1 MKAIIR
7 DDIIA
12 LESFVAAE
20 FKYKY
25 YLETLMKSGNYCFLD
40 QFKRFIKNGQAIVN
54 GMIEYNLLA
63 LENINKNYKYIYL
76 TDTAMKYLYLRDSEE
91 DFSEVKKNRISV
103 KKVDKNPTEKQL
115 LSSAYKFHLLIHGE
129 DLIDKESILKSIED
143 MIFIKNHKG
152 NRSSYKSW
160 INARGKEIEEY
171 NENIEKVKEK
181 ESTLLEHLNLI
192 KSGSNLLNPSEDLKK
207 YKGLESKIKEIENE
221 IQERSQKL
229 IKGVLKGGVKEL
241 NLELEYLN
249 KLKDEA
255 YNLYSLKNKLLKNVE
270 DVRSNFK
277 SLIQKEE
284 KQLNETQ
291 VKIESMN
298 NAIKNKTIP
307 EVEKVQKVFENL
319 YNISKVIA
327 RIKDNTLEFI
337 ILDTG
342 NFKTAFGYLKQIN
355 SIKELNID
363 LQEIKITI
371 YSYAEHRAFNLYNEF
386 IKAKTEKEKA
396 LNTMK
401 AFNKKTENA
410 NKKPDFY
417 IAAKKIY
424 DNTPDFDVEYKGTFF
439 YMKGYMSVI
448 SSGNKSIKRKDK
460 EAIDNLIE
468 KLKNKD

>member
-1 MKAIIR
+1 MKSIVR

-54 GMIEYNLLA
+54 GMIEHNLLG

-91 DFSEVKKNRISV
+91 DFSDVKKNRISV

-129 DLIDKESILKSIED
+129 NLIDKESILKSIED

-152 NRSSYKSW
+152 NKDLYKKW
-160 INARGKEIEEY
+160 INAREKEIEKF
-171 NENIEKVKEK
+171 NENIGKIKDK
-181 ESTLLEHLNLI
+181 DSTLLENLNLI
-192 KSGSNLLNPSEDLKK
+192 KNGINLLNPSEDLKK
-207 YKGLESKIKEIENE
+207 YKGLESKIKEIEIE
-221 IQERSQKL
+221 IQEKSPKL
-229 IKGVLKGGVKEL
+229 LRKGEVREL
-241 NLELEYLN
+241 NVELEYLN

-270 DVRSNFK
+270 EVRSNFK

-291 VKIESMN
+291 TKLESMN
-298 NAIKNKTIP
+298 NTVKNKTIP

-355 SIKELNID
+355 SIKELNLD
-363 LQEIKITI
+363 FKEIKIII

-386 IKAKTEKEKA
+386 IKVKAEKEKKD
-396 LNTMK
+396 NS
-401 AFNKKTENA
+401 KK
-410 NKKPDFY
+410 KRLF
-417 IAAKKIY
+417 Y
-424 DNTPDFDVEYKGTFF
+424 DNTKENTDNTPNFEVEYKNTFF

-448 SSGNKSIKRKDK
+448 SNGNKSIKRKDK

-468 KLKNKD
+468 KLKTKD

>member
-1 MKAIIR
+1 MKSIVR
-7 DDIIA
+7 DDIIS

-54 GMIEYNLLA
+54 GMIEHNLLA

-91 DFSEVKKNRISV
+91 DFSDVKKNRISV

-115 LSSAYKFHLLIHGE
+115 LSSAYKFHLLINGE
-129 DLIDKESILKSIED
+129 DLIDKESILNSIED
-143 MIFIKNHKG
+143 MIFNKNHKG
-152 NRSSYKSW
+152 NKDLYKKW
-160 INARGKEIEEY
+160 INAREKEIEKF
-171 NENIEKVKEK
+171 NENSEKIKDK
-181 ESTLLEHLNLI
+181 DSALLENLNLI
-192 KSGSNLLNPSEDLKK
+192 KSGINLLNPSEDLKK
-207 YKGLESKIKEIENE
+207 YKGLESKIKEIEIE
-221 IQERSQKL
+221 IQEKSPKL
-229 IKGVLKGGVKEL
+229 LRKGEVREL
-241 NLELEYLN
+241 NVELEYLN

-255 YNLYSLKNKLLKNVE
+255 YNLYSLKNKLLKNIE
-270 DVRSNFK
+270 EVRSNFK

-291 VKIESMN
+291 TKLESMN
-298 NAIKNKTIP
+298 NTVKNKTIP

-327 RIKDNTLEFI
+327 RIKDDSLEFI

-355 SIKELNID
+355 SIKELNLD
-363 LQEIKITI
+363 FKEIKIII

-386 IKAKTEKEKA
+386 IKVKAEKEKKD
-396 LNTMK
+396 NS
-401 AFNKKTENA
+401 KK
-410 NKKPDFY
+410 KRLF
-417 IAAKKIY
+417 Y
-424 DNTPDFDVEYKGTFF
+424 DNTKKNIDNTPNFEVEYKNTFF

-448 SSGNKSIKRKDK
+448 SSGSKSIKRKDK
-460 EAIDNLIE
+460 ESIDNLIE
-468 KLKNKD
+468 TLKNKD

>member
-54 GMIEYNLLA
+54 GMIEHNLLA

-91 DFSEVKKNRISV
+91 DFSDVKKNRISV

-129 DLIDKESILKSIED
+129 DLIDKESILNSIED

-152 NRSSYKSW
+152 NKSVYEKW
-160 INARGKEIEEY
+160 INSRKKEIEEY
-171 NENIEKVKEK
+171 KDTIEQITEREWALTDYVV
-181 ESTLLEHLNLI
+181 LI
-192 KSGSNLLNPSEDLKK
+192 NNGSNLLNPSEDLKK
-207 YKGLESKIKEIENE
+207 YKGLESKIKEIESQ
-221 IQERSQKL
+221 IQEKSQKL
-229 IKGVLKGGVKEL
+229 LKGGLKEL
-241 NLELEYLN
+241 NVELEYLN

-255 YNLYSLKNKLLKNVE
+255 YNLYSLKNKSLENVE
-270 DVRSNFK
+270 EIRSNFQN
-277 SLIQKEE
+277 LIKEE
-284 KQLNETQ
+284 EKKLKEVQDKFNSINDSVQ
-291 VKIESMN
+291 
-298 NAIKNKTIP
+298 NKTIP
-307 EVEKVQKVFENL
+307 EVEKIQKVFENL

-327 RIKDNTLEFI
+327 RIKDNALEFI

-355 SIKELNID
+355 SIKELN
-363 LQEIKITI
+363 LNFKKVKIII

-386 IKAKTEKEKA
+386 IKAKDEKEKA
-396 LNTMK
+396 INTMK

-410 NKKPDFY
+410 KKKPDFY
-417 IAAKKIY
+417 VAAKKVF
-424 DNTPDFDVEYKGTFF
+424 DNTPDFDVEYKDTFF

>member
-1 MKAIIR
+1 MKSIVR

-54 GMIEYNLLA
+54 GMIEHNLLA

-91 DFSEVKKNRISV
+91 DFSDVKKNRISV

-129 DLIDKESILKSIED
+129 DLIDKESILKSLED
-143 MIFIKNHKG
+143 MIFIKYNKE
-152 NRSSYKSW
+152 NKNVCEKLLNSKE
-160 INARGKEIEEY
+160 KEIEEHK
-171 NENIEKVKEK
+171 ETLEKIKEQ
-181 ESTLLEHLNLI
+181 ELTLTNYLH
-192 KSGSNLLNPSEDLKK
+192 LLNKGSGLLITSEDLKK
-207 YKGLESKIKEIENE
+207 YKGLESKIKEIETQ
-221 IQERSQKL
+221 IQEKSQKL
-229 IKGVLKGGVKEL
+229 LKGVLKGGVKEL
-241 NLELEYLN
+241 NVELEYLN
-249 KLKDEA
+249 KLKDET
-255 YNLYSLKNKLLKNVE
+255 YNFYLQKKKALKNIVE
-270 DVRSNFK
+270 VRSNFQ
-277 SLIQKEE
+277 SLIKEE
-284 KQLNETQ
+284 EEKLKETENDFNFLDST
-291 VKIESMN
+291 VKYR
-298 NAIKNKTIP
+298 TIP
-307 EVEKVQKVFENL
+307 EVENIQKVFENL

-327 RIKDNTLEFI
+327 RIKDNSLEFI

-355 SIKELNID
+355 SIKELD
-363 LQEIKITI
+363 LDFKKIKIVI

-386 IKAKTEKEKA
+386 IKVKTEKEKA
-396 LNTMK
+396 LNTTNV
-401 AFNKKTENA
+401 FDKKTKNS
-410 NKKPDFY
+410 KTKSIFY
-417 IAAKKIY
+417 VASKKIS
-424 DNTPDFDVEYKGTFF
+424 NNIPDFDVEYKDTFF

>member
-1 MKAIIR
+1 MKSIVR
-7 DDIIA
+7 DDIIS

-25 YLETLMKSGNYCFLD
+25 YLEILMKSGNYCFLD
-40 QFKRFIKNGQAIVN
+40 QFKRLIKNGQAIVN
-54 GMIEYNLLA
+54 GMIEHNLLA

-91 DFSEVKKNRISV
+91 DFSDVKKNRISV

-115 LSSAYKFHLLIHGE
+115 LSSAYKFHLLINGE
-129 DLIDKESILKSIED
+129 DLIDKESILNSIED

-152 NRSSYKSW
+152 NKSAYEKW
-160 INARGKEIEEY
+160 INTREKEIEKY
-171 NENIEKVKEK
+171 NENIGKIKDK
-181 ESTLLEHLNLI
+181 DSTLLENLNLI
-192 KSGSNLLNPSEDLKK
+192 KSGSNLLKPSEDLKK
-207 YKGLESKIKEIENE
+207 YKGLESKIKEIELQ
-221 IQERSQKL
+221 IQEKSPKL
-229 IKGVLKGGVKEL
+229 LRKGEVREL
-241 NLELEYLN
+241 NVELEYLN

-270 DVRSNFK
+270 EVRSNFK

-291 VKIESMN
+291 TKLESMN
-298 NAIKNKTIP
+298 NVVKNKTIP

-355 SIKELNID
+355 SIKELNLD
-363 LQEIKITI
+363 FKEIKIII

-396 LNTMK
+396 LNTTK
-401 AFNKKTENA
+401 VFDEKTKNS
-410 NKKPDFY
+410 KTKSIFY
-417 IAAKKIY
+417 VAAKKIS
-424 DNTPDFDVEYKGTFF
+424 NNIPNFEVEYKDTFF

-448 SSGNKSIKRKDK
+448 SNGNKSIKRKDK